1 MGIAARIDFTF
12 LFRINK
18 VLFVMLKIHY
28 EIAAWHSNHELRSK
42 PLTLI
47 KANIVKS
54 ACFFFFLFPNQI
66 NYEWFFDARL
76 RFWVDRVEHKF
87 TAGTA
92 RTAYLKMWE
101 ETLNAN

>member
-28 EIAAWHSNHELRSK
+28 ENAAWHSNHELRSK

-54 ACFFFFLFPNQI
+54 ACFFFSFPTRSTTNGFSMLDYVSGLI
-66 NYEWFFDARL
+66 A
-76 RFWVDRVEHKF
+76 
-87 TAGTA
+87 
-92 RTAYLKMWE
+92 
-101 ETLNAN
+101 

>member
-28 EIAAWHSNHELRSK
+28 ENAAWHSNHELRSK

-54 ACFFFFLFPNQI
+54 ACFFFSSFPTRSTTNGFSMLDYVSGLI
-66 NYEWFFDARL
+66 A
-76 RFWVDRVEHKF
+76 
-87 TAGTA
+87 
-92 RTAYLKMWE
+92 
-101 ETLNAN
+101 